1 MLALMLL
8 LQAAPAQPAQAAPQ
22 WDVTQPRGKT
32 REISFTT
39 TEGTWMSVDVSPDG
53 GWLVFDLLANVYR
66 MPIGGGTAQNLT
78 ANSGIAINTHPRISP
93 DGKLI
98 AFVSDRKGQ
107 NNLWVMDADGAN
119 PRAVFTDPG
128 VRVSQ
133 PAWTGDGNYVVV
145 VRQQLPAGG
154 SPGGSGIW
162 MYHKDG
168 GAGVELLKGQPG
180 AAWPSLS
187 RDGSYLYFM
196 AAAGG
201 PGGGLELI
209 KGGVQVRRLELRTG
223 ELSAITSGEH
233 NQQVQGS
240 SGGAIAPEISP
251 DGRWLAF
258 ARRIPDGT
266 ISWKGHKYGPRN
278 ALWLRDLATGRE
290 RVLVDPIEMDLAQTI
305 KTLRVLPGYAWT
317 SDGRAI
323 VIARGG
329 KLARVD
335 VATGTAAVIPFSAEV
350 KRTISEMAF
359 APGRITDSAFDTR
372 FTRWHAASPDGRR
385 LAFQAIGRIW
395 VMDLPNGTPRRLT
408 ANFAPFEVSPAWSA
422 DGRSIAFAS
431 VDDSSG
437 GHVWRVPATGGDPT
451 RVSREAGEYVHP
463 AWSPD
468 GSEIVVSRGAGES
481 LRGRGVVWGGYW
493 DLVRMP
499 SGGGDATMVTR
510 LPGSAN
516 AGSPGF
522 NAFRTQI
529 VRATWLADG
538 RIWFPHQVQ
547 SGFIGITTSLISL
560 RPDGSDRRVHATFAY
575 ADEVAP
581 SPDGKWV
588 AIQEADNVFLTPLPA
603 ATGIEPV
610 RIETG
615 ARGTLPVTRLSN
627 EGGLF
632 PRWRDGN
639 TVDFGSGARF
649 FSYRVA
655 EKRTDTVA
663 IRLRVPRPV
672 PSGSLAFT
680 NARIVALGGA
690 GVIERGTLVVRG
702 SRIACVGRCSTSGV
716 DRVINAS
723 GKTLIPGWVD
733 VHSHNYREHRGLIPQ
748 HNYEGAV
755 FLAYGIT
762 TTMDP
767 SLWSQNLFATAEM
780 VDGGAIV
787 GPRVFTTG
795 DPLYAGDGPR
805 QHDFTSY
812 EATDRSIARLKDWGA
827 VSLKQYLQPRREQR
841 QWVTEVARKRGLMVT
856 SENDDLE
863 YTLGMAMDGHTGFE
877 HPMSYLPLYSDATT
891 FFGKAGVT
899 YSATN
904 MVGGAGP
911 WNEEY
916 WYGAEDTWK
925 EEKLRRFMPW
935 VQYIP
940 QGRTRT
946 LRPATDYSFPF
957 IAQAIADVATAGGY
971 GAIGAHGQRNG
982 PGSHYEVW
990 MLASAM
996 TPLKALEVAS
1006 LHGARFIGME
1016 RDLGTLEV
1024 GKLADLMVLNSNPLL
1039 NIRNTKD
1046 MMYVMKGGVL
1056 YDDDTLDEVWPT
1068 AKPYGRYPW
1077 VNTDALKSD
1086 DKPLRP

>member
-1 MLALMLL
+1 MLALALL
-8 LQAAPAQPAQAAPQ
+8 LQAAQPAQPAQAPQ

-32 REISFTT
+32 REINFTT
-39 TEGTWMSVDVSPDG
+39 SEGTWMSVDISPDG
-53 GWLVFDLLANVYR
+53 QWLVFDLLANVYR
-66 MPIGGGTAQNLT
+66 IPIAGGAAQNLT
-78 ANSGIAINTHPRISP
+78 ANSGIAVNTHPRISP

-107 NNLWVMDADGAN
+107 NNLWVMNADGSN
-119 PRAVFTDPG
+119 PRQVQSDPG

-133 PAWTGDGNYVVV
+133 PAWTADGQYIAV
-145 VRQQLPAGG
+145 VRNSLFVLGGPLPT
-154 SPGGSGIW
+154 SGIW

-168 GAGVELLKGQPG
+168 GTGVELLKDQPG

-187 RDGSYLYFM
+187 RDGRYLYYM
-196 AAAGG
+196 ASS
-201 PGGGLELI
+201 PGEDQLI
-209 KGGVQVRRLELRTG
+209 RGSRQVRRMELRTG
-223 ELSAITSGEH
+223 ELSAISSGEH

-251 DGRWLAF
+251 DGRYLAF

-266 ISWKGHKYGPRN
+266 ISWKGHRYGPRN
-278 ALWLRDLATGRE
+278 ALWLRDLQTGRE
-290 RVLVDPIEMDLAQTI
+290 RLLADPIEMDLAQTS
-305 KTLRVLPGYAWT
+305 KTLRALPGYAW
-317 SDGRAI
+317 SADGRSI

-329 KLARVD
+329 QLARVD
-335 VATGTAAVIPFSAEV
+335 VATGNSTAIPFTAEV
-350 KRTISEMAF
+350 KRTISEQAF
-359 APGRITDSAFDTR
+359 APGRITDSAFDSR

-385 LAFQAIGRIW
+385 LLFQAIGRIW

-408 ANFAPFEVSPAWSA
+408 NASFTPFEVSPAWSA
-422 DGRSIAFAS
+422 DGRFIAFAS
-431 VDDSSG
+431 VDDSTG
-437 GHVWRVPATGGDPT
+437 GNVWKVPSTGGDPT
-451 RVSREAGEYVHP
+451 RVTREPGEYVHP

-481 LRGRGVVWGGYW
+481 LRGRGVVWDGYW
-493 DLVRMP
+493 DLVRLP
-499 SGGGDATMVTR
+499 ANGGEATFVSR

-522 NAFRTQI
+522 NSFRTQI

-547 SGFIGITTSLISL
+547 NGFVNITTSLVSV
-560 RPDGSDRRVHATFAY
+560 RPDGTDRRVHATFSL

-588 AIQEADNVFLTPLPA
+588 TFQEADNVFLAPLPP
-603 ATGIEPV
+603 ATGVNPV

-632 PRWRDGN
+632 PRWRDNN

-649 FSYRVA
+649 FSYKVA
-655 EKRTDTVA
+655 EKKADTVA
-663 IRLRVPRPV
+663 IKLSVPRRI
-672 PSGSLAFT
+672 PSGTIAFT
-680 NARIVALGGA
+680 NARIVTLGSA
-690 GVIERGTLVVRG
+690 GVIERGTLVVQG
-702 SRIACVGRCSTSGV
+702 SRITCVGNCQTNGAG
-716 DRVINAS
+716 RVVNAQ
-723 GKTLIPGWVD
+723 GKTLIPGFVD

-748 HNYEGAV
+748 RNYEGAV

-762 TTMDP
+762 TTLDP
-767 SLWSQNLFATAEM
+767 SLWSQNLFPTAEM
-780 VDGGAIV
+780 VEAGAIV

-795 DPLYAGDGPR
+795 DPLYAGDGVR
-805 QHDFTSY
+805 QHDFTSF
-812 EATDRSIARLKDWGA
+812 EATERSIARLKDWGA

-841 QWVTEVARKRGLMVT
+841 QWVTEIARKRGLMVT
-856 SENDDLE
+856 AENDDIE
-863 YTLGMAMDGHTGFE
+863 YTIGMAMDGNTGFE
-877 HPMSYLPLYSDATT
+877 HPMSYLPLYGDATT

-911 WNEEY
+911 WNEEF
-916 WYGAEDTWK
+916 WYQSEDAWK
-925 EEKLRRFMPW
+925 DPKIRRFLPW

-940 QGRTRT
+940 QSRTRT
-946 LRPATDYSFPF
+946 LRPATDYSYPF
-957 IAQAIADVATAGGY
+957 IAQAISDVVTAGGY

-1006 LHGARFIGME
+1006 LHGARFAGME
-1016 RDLGTLEV
+1016 RDLGSLEV
-1024 GKLADLMVLNSNPLL
+1024 GKLADLMVLNTNPLT
-1039 NIRNTKD
+1039 NIRNTMD

-1056 YDDDTLDEVWPT
+1056 YEDDTLDEVWPT
-1068 AKPYGRYPW
+1068 AKRYGRYPW
-1077 VNTDALKSD
+1077 VNTDALKDD